1 MSNSIIFNL
10 NRARMW
16 SHDHD
21 FVLFEKSIKRIEWYI
36 LNESSRMFRTKIISC
51 PHRDRR
57 KYQRNISLRSV
68 QIRCFRSK
76 KKKEEK
82 KNLRLFVEFHRI
94 APLFYEKYKEMF
106 RALFEATT
114 GKCSRCFRFHGSSVT
129 RWPSARCF
137 QNSRIPSRV
146 NWNRSW
152 KKAAD
157 LSDAFFSTRRHYVYL
172 RSTLGEWQ
180 CGCIVDHVTL

>member
-76 KKKEEK
+76 KKKK
-82 KNLRLFVEFHRI
+82 KKKIFASSSNSTVLHHYFTRNI
-94 APLFYEKYKEMF
+94 K
-106 RALFEATT
+106 
-114 GKCSRCFRFHGSSVT
+114 KCSEHCSKLRRESAHGVLDFTEVLSHDD
-129 RWPSARCF
+129 RARGAF
-137 QNSRIPSRV
+137 KIPEYRV
-146 NWNRSW
+146 
-152 KKAAD
+152 A
-157 LSDAFFSTRRHYVYL
+157 
-172 RSTLGEWQ
+172 
-180 CGCIVDHVTL
+180 